1 MSAKHEESMIP
12 PDPCL
17 ARNWGIAN
25 RPNADKRVFESY
37 TASGT
42 QFRLAYCRRNEF
54 HLSLAGDGTHSRF
67 GTWEEICEDLA
78 FLDEFGVLPRSS
90 SARPW

>member
-1 MSAKHEESMIP
+1 MSAYTPEESP
-12 PDPCL
+12 KPSPEVRDW
-17 ARNWGIAN
+17 RGTQ

-37 TASGT
+37 TVSGI

-67 GTWEEICEDLA
+67 GTWDEICEDLE

-90 SARPW
+90 SSRPW